1 MQTKKDILNF
11 CNDALCYDYKNIED
25 IEKLN
30 MVRNCIIKIFC
41 ETIPSRRIIVSL
53 SIIDNMI
60 SKILDNDIDD
70 IVRRV
75 HSLRENVIY
84 IYAVR

>member
-11 CNDALCYDYKNIED
+11 CNDALCYDYKNIEV

-30 MVRNCIIKIFC
+30 MVRKCIIKIFC
-41 ETIPSRRIIVSL
+41 ETIPSRRILVSL

-60 SKILDNDIDD
+60 LKILDNDIDD
-70 IVRRV
+70 IVRQV

-84 IYAVR
+84 AVR